1 MNKFE
6 CVDLIASVF
15 LIIGSIIQIVE
26 IFIDVHFI
34 ISVIAI
40 VLILSAVFLWLVVLK
55 RMKKNKPSSK

>member
-40 VLILSAVFLWLVVLK
+40 VLILSAVFLWIVVLK

>member
-6 CVDLIASVF
+6 CVDLIASVC

-40 VLILSAVFLWLVVLK
+40 VLILSAVFLWIVVLK

>member
-6 CVDLIASVF
+6 CVDLIASVC

>member
-6 CVDLIASVF
+6 CVDLIASVC
-15 LIIGSIIQIVE
+15 LIIGAIIQIVE

-40 VLILSAVFLWLVVLK
+40 VLILSAVFLWIVVLK